1 MTEEKV
7 IRIQDLKLYFT
18 TNKGVV
24 QAVDG
29 VNFDLMPT
37 KAVVV
42 VGESGCGKTSLAKAV
57 LRLLPEMLVST
68 PDKSGWVIR
77 KRWLFQT
84 RNIVSKSGG
93 FKCPWFLRLP

>member
-1 MTEEKV
+1 MTEEKI

-57 LRLLPEMLVST
+57 LRLLPRNAGEY
-68 PDKSGWVIR
+68 SGQVWLGDTETMAFSDEEYR
-77 KRWLFQT
+77 KQSWY
-84 RNIVSKSGG
+84 
-93 FKCPWFLRLP
+93 KCHGSQLP